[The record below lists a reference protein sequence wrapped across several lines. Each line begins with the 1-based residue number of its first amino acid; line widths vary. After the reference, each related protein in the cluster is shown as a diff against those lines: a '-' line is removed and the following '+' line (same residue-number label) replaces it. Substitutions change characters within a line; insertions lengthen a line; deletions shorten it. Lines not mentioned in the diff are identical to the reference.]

1 MVAESP
7 KMLSAASAE
16 AEVPASPVPPIRQ
29 KYRLRFRKE
38 GDLRLVSHHDLMHV
52 FERMLR
58 RAQIPIAHTQ
68 GFHPQP
74 RMVFALSLALGIT
87 GGNEVLELELTE
99 ALDPENLQARLAEQA
114 PLGLTFSSVRRL
126 EGKSSPLVRRAFYRL
141 PLMLDHESITPSAAY
156 QSPDAWT
163 ALLRV
168 LPERCRD
175 LLAQSHLWVERS
187 RPQPRKI
194 DIRPYLSELKVSGQN
209 LEIAVWVTPTGTARS
224 EEYARLLGLEALLD
238 AGAFFERT
246 DLEMMDEVS
255 APLPEMMINTEE
267 TAPIL
272 DEELSRKPD
281 SAPAPKPAARPT
293 ALVSG
298 PMEFDS

>member
-1 MVAESP
+1 MVAELSR
-7 KMLSAASAE
+7 MISAAPLK
-16 AEVPASPVPPIRQ
+16 AEVPASPVPAIRE

-52 FERMLR
+52 FERVLR

-87 GGNEVLELELTE
+87 GGNEVLELELTS
-99 ALDPENLQARLAEQA
+99 ALEPENLHARLAAQA
-114 PLGLTFSSVRRL
+114 PLGLTFSSVQRL

-141 PLMLDHESITPSAAY
+141 PLMLDHECNTPNATL
-156 QSPDAWT
+156 QSPEART
-163 ALLRV
+163 ALLRD

-175 LLAQSHLWVERS
+175 LLEQSHLWVERS

-194 DIRPYLSELKVSGQN
+194 DIRPYLSELKVSGEN

-224 EEYARLLGLEALLD
+224 EEYARLLGLEDLLD

-255 APLPEMMINTEE
+255 APLPEMLISTEE

-272 DEELSRKPD
+272 DEALSRKPD

-298 PMEFDS
+298 PLSFDS